1 MALWKDTPAPA
12 PSAAAAPPPA
22 RPAPAADNDATRRM
36 PGAVSTPSAPA
47 PAATRS
53 ETVISSGLTTE
64 GKIAGDGDVRVA
76 GRFKGDVS
84 VDGNCRIDAGGILEG
99 QVKASMAVI
108 SGELQG
114 GISGARQVDLLT
126 TGVIVGNVTA
136 DVLTVAAGSRMSGL
150 VDIGWDQKRKA

>member
-1 MALWKDTPAPA
+1 MALWKDTPAPGPNTSAA
-12 PSAAAAPPPA
+12 PSPSRSAPT
-22 RPAPAADNDATRRM
+22 ADNDATRRM
-36 PGAVSTPSAPA
+36 PGAGSAPA
-47 PAATRS
+47 PSPTRS

-64 GKIAGDGDVRVA
+64 GKIGGEGDVRVA

-84 VDGNCRIDAGGILEG
+84 VDGHCRIDSGGILEG

-108 SGELQG
+108 GGELQG

-136 DVLTVAAGSRMSGL
+136 DILTVAAGSRMSGQ